1 MTQYQLSFTDT
12 QISILKT
19 SLDMRID
26 RINDLIVIFSKNPN
40 STDDQW
46 MVARYTEERD
56 NVMTILQDLTNATS
70 FLPTA

>member
-1 MTQYQLSFTDT
+1 MTQYQLSFSDT

-19 SLDMRID
+19 SLDMRLD
-26 RINDLIVIFSKNPN
+26 RINELIVIFSKDATN
-40 STDDQW
+40 TEDQW